1 LGFSALMMICL
12 QCFDAVGWA
21 AGRASSLYKTE
32 WWGAGMVICLEQTW
46 RTVTSWCHCHSL
58 SLASVKSRLV
68 LPFWYWLTQVVPEK
82 GPSNVCVCVCS
93 DDQEAIWQTALTLV
107 CLSNCLPSAAG
118 PTQSPDPPSAT
129 VCLAGQRDLS
139 PVSVNLLSV
148 SENIS
153 VLGLVPWHHHLSPLN
168 YFPTFSGSWSDFVTW
183 TTLRFTT
190 DHLMVDLI
198 SILVG

>member
-1 LGFSALMMICL
+1 MGFSALMMICL

-82 GPSNVCVCVCS
+82 GPSNVCVCVLWWSRSHLTDCS
-93 DDQEAIWQTALTLV
+93 DISV
-107 CLSNCLPSAAG
+107 SVKLSTIGGRAYPVAG
-118 PTQSPDPPSAT
+118 PTICNSLPCRTTWSQPRLCQPS
-129 VCLAGQRDLS
+129 
-139 PVSVNLLSV
+139 VSVWKHFCSGPRSLTSSSIPIKL
-148 SENIS
+148 
-153 VLGLVPWHHHLSPLN
+153 
-168 YFPTFSGSWSDFVTW
+168 FPYIQWILKWFCY
-183 TTLRFTT
+183 L
-190 DHLMVDLI
+190 DH
-198 SILVG
+198 S